1 MRHTASVPLTF
12 THIQSWLLLNT
23 YFNVTGTVRADVLP
37 YLLTIDDASFGP
49 AGVLLANSVHL
60 FQCQNCTTNLTAI
73 ITELA
78 SKGINILNVTTAT
91 GKNVWVSV
99 RTADEFTHDTTIPGI
114 ITF

>member
-1 MRHTASVPLTF
+1 
-12 THIQSWLLLNT
+12 
-23 YFNVTGTVRADVLP
+23 VRADELP

-49 AGVLLANSVHL
+49 AGVLLTNSIHL

-78 SKGINILNVTTAT
+78 SKGVNILNVTTAT
-91 GKNVWVSV
+91 GKNVWVAV